1 MQPHCETGIYRT
13 IIKVP
18 MPIRIQ
24 PIKDFGVNFSCR
36 NTKASTKVIKTLN
49 LSTGT
54 TFDVVSGNFA
64 DPAKAKGA
72 ETLADKFEHIV
83 SDEYVDLSV
92 EDEPQN
98 AKTARSTAGKER

>member
-18 MPIRIQ
+18 MPIRMQ

-36 NTKASTKVIKTLN
+36 NTKASTKVIITLN

-54 TFDVVSGNFA
+54 TFDTS
-64 DPAKAKGA
+64 P
-72 ETLADKFEHIV
+72 IC
-83 SDEYVDLSV
+83 
-92 EDEPQN
+92 N
-98 AKTARSTAGKER
+98 AL

>member
-54 TFDVVSGNFA
+54 TFDIIKHVINYNEQEVLTYSQRA
-64 DPAKAKGA
+64 R
-72 ETLADKFEHIV
+72 
-83 SDEYVDLSV
+83 
-92 EDEPQN
+92 N
-98 AKTARSTAGKER
+98 AYERQKSSN